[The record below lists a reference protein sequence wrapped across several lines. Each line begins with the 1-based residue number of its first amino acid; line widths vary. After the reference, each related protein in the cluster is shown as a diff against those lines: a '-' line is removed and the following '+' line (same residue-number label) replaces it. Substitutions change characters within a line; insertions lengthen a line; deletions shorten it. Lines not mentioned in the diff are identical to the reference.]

1 MSDGGVIFGGPLEG
15 GKTDREADEEPADV
29 RVVVDDLSCGW
40 VGGWV
45 REWRGETERVSE
57 HRRGQVFPARV
68 GARVGHSHRVVNV

>member
-1 MSDGGVIFGGPLEG
+1 MLAPKVARRLPRLYGRVAALGEGGVSDGGVIFGGPLEG

-45 REWRGETERVSE
+45 G
-57 HRRGQVFPARV
+57 G
-68 GARVGHSHRVVNV
+68 